1 MNAAA
6 TSPRPQTRSDT
17 EMTAVW
23 PQEVGW
29 DNGRVCLNSPYSA
42 YRLSIIKASSASSSI
57 RTDCLCQMEYAQ
69 QDTPL
74 IRRSIRRS
82 HTPQDNAARQ
92 QRHGQR
98 PASRLLIHLAR
109 LPFSD
114 GRLKNAPSL
123 LAYGEPD
130 DRPSATCAPPEV
142 HALRSTT
149 LEVTWHFVRLNV
161 AAHYVRLRSS
171 ATQRLDCL
179 VPRYE
184 PLGFYPGVLK
194 PVASA
199 LQIVAANSARE
210 CRSQHFFTTI
220 SPTLQDPRAL
230 LCCSSCRGRTSSL
243 AQPATR
249 DNHFKAPFRSPLR
262 S

>member
-1 MNAAA
+1 M
-6 TSPRPQTRSDT
+6 
-17 EMTAVW
+17 
-23 PQEVGW
+23 GW

-92 QRHGQR
+92 QRHGQK
-98 PASRLLIHLAR
+98 PASRLLIYLAR

-161 AAHYVRLRSS
+161 AAHSVRLRSS

-184 PLGFYPGVLK
+184 PLRFYRKSPETSSKRSPDRCSSAKSSPGLSI
-194 PVASA
+194 SA
-199 LQIVAANSARE
+199 LFHCDFTNPSGPAATNM
-210 CRSQHFFTTI
+210 
-220 SPTLQDPRAL
+220 L
-230 LCCSSCRGRTSSL
+230 
-243 AQPATR
+243 
-249 DNHFKAPFRSPLR
+249 
-262 S
+262 